1 MTTDPITTAG
11 PAQRSDHMS
20 LLTSL
25 AGVGMLLA
33 LFIFL
38 YVRVAFP
45 GDGAPV
51 VLDTVPATSQGLV
64 VRPITPRLDGL
75 KSGDVVSGVQ
85 DHSVD
90 ELLSAN
96 FTSLTS
102 PLASGSESYVYTAL
116 RESML
121 RGVRVRIAAYPIA
134 QAISD
139 DWAVYLFLVFTAAL
153 GTFVFMRRPDLP
165 AARVFFRI
173 WLTFLVG
180 TVIYLMG
187 FQVSDSLY
195 GWFIPFSLVVE
206 TILFFYGMSS
216 ILHFVVDFPR
226 RLPLLRRHPALWF
239 WIYAGPLLVYALLML
254 WLAPSAT
261 SAPSLLQ
268 IHSQAIDLVG
278 GLFAIHFV
286 VGFVLSFRSTQS
298 ASERRQMRWI
308 MWGGVIGVFPWL
320 LMAILSPL
328 TGISQNAALP
338 ILGISFLAIPTTLA
352 IAILREQLFDIDLI
366 INRTLV
372 YAPLTA
378 ILAGVYSAIA
388 VFSQH
393 AFVEMTGQSSDA
405 GVAIAALLVVALFTP
420 LKDALQ
426 NAVDRRLKGQH
437 VATQRLLDFG
447 EHVQMRL
454 AAVEPDQLARR
465 FLQEAALAF
474 RAECGA
480 VYLEENGQLRWV
492 SAIGEWRDETEL
504 SVPLETGK
512 PVKQLG
518 IVRLGKRERDRDYT
532 THDARALREVAG
544 KVAEAI
550 DQDRA

>member
-1 MTTDPITTAG
+1 
-11 PAQRSDHMS
+11 MS

-25 AGVGMLLA
+25 AGAGMLLV

-38 YVRVAFP
+38 YVRVAFA

-51 VLDTVPATSQGLV
+51 MLDALPATPQGLV
-64 VRPITPRLDGL
+64 VRQIAPRLDGL
-75 KSGDVVSGVQ
+75 KSGDLVTGVQ
-85 DHSVD
+85 NHSVD
-90 ELLSAN
+90 ELLRAN
-96 FTSLTS
+96 FTALTS
-102 PLASGSESYVYTAL
+102 PLAPGSESYIYITLRDSAL
-116 RESML
+116 RST
-121 RGVRVRIAAYPIA
+121 RVRMAAYPIA
-134 QAISD
+134 RAISD
-139 DWAVYLFLVFTAAL
+139 EWAVYLFLVFTAAL

-165 AARVFFRI
+165 ATRVFFRI
-173 WLTFLVG
+173 WLAFLVG

-187 FQVSDSLY
+187 LQVSDLLF
-195 GWFIPFSLVVE
+195 GWFIPFSLAAE
-206 TILFFYGMSS
+206 AILFFYGMSS
-216 ILHFVVDFPR
+216 ILHFVADFPR
-226 RLPLLRRHPALWF
+226 RQPLLRRHPALWF
-239 WIYAGPLLVYALLML
+239 WIYAGPLLVYALWML

-268 IHSQAIDLVG
+268 MHSQAIDLVG
-278 GLFAIHFV
+278 GLFAIQFV
-286 VGFVLSFRSTQS
+286 VGFVLSFRSTKS
-298 ASERRQMRWI
+298 PSERRQMRWI

-320 LMAILSPL
+320 LMVILSPL
-328 TGISQNAALP
+328 TGVSQNAVLP
-338 ILGISFLAIPTTLA
+338 VLGISFLAIPTTLA

-372 YAPLTA
+372 YAPLSA
-378 ILAGVYSAIA
+378 ILAGVYSAIV

-393 AFVEMTGQSSDA
+393 AFIEMTGESSDA
-405 GVAIAALLVVALFTP
+405 GVAIAALLVVVLFTP
-420 LKDALQ
+420 LKEALQ
-426 NAVDRRLKGQH
+426 SAVDRRFKGQH

-454 AAVEPDQLARR
+454 TAVEPDQLARR

-480 VYLEENGQLRWV
+480 VYLEEDGQLRWV
-492 SAIGEWRDETEL
+492 SAIGEWRDMTEL

-518 IVRLGKRERDRDYT
+518 IVRLGKRERNRDYT

-550 DQDRA
+550 DQDRAKALPTKRRAK